1 MYQVLPIRWCGTS
14 TLSPLFSL
22 SRGFVW
28 SVTRTTCLNRNRQEK
43 QNIEE
48 AVLAWEGIFS
58 RVLSEGTLDNDD
70 EKKTLSTCSWQD
82 FFLYYALFGRE
93 TSLLQSKLFIRETW
107 FLNRLP
113 ITFLGGR
120 GRSGLWRE
128 ASPSKSRWSPG
139 FQVVGFEPGSKE

>member
-1 MYQVLPIRWCGTS
+1 MYQVLPIRWRGTS

-28 SVTRTTCLNRNRQEK
+28 SVTRTTSLNRNRQEK

-70 EKKTLSTCSWQD
+70 EKNPKHM
-82 FFLYYALFGRE
+82 
-93 TSLLQSKLFIRETW
+93 
-107 FLNRLP
+107 
-113 ITFLGGR
+113 
-120 GRSGLWRE
+120 
-128 ASPSKSRWSPG
+128 
-139 FQVVGFEPGSKE
+139 